1 MDKAIDKD
9 LYEKVKR
16 EVYAKMQTHSAY
28 RSAQVIKEYKKQ
40 GGLFHEDHKER
51 KLTRWF
57 KEEWKDV
64 NPNKTK
70 DSYPVYRPTVRVSKD
85 TPLTYN
91 EIDPTDLIKQS
102 KRKQVIKGTQNLKP
116 FKKKISY

>member
-1 MDKAIDKD
+1 MDKAIDKK
-9 LYEKVKR
+9 LYERVKK
-16 EVYAKMQTHSAY
+16 EVYAKMPKHSAY

-40 GGLFHEDHKER
+40 GGKFQDDGKER

-85 TPLTYN
+85 TPLTLK
-91 EIDPTDLIKQS
+91 EVDPTNLIKQS
-102 KRKQVIKGTQNLKP
+102 KKKQVIKGTQNLKP
-116 FKKKISY
+116 FKKK